1 MLFFT
6 IYMVIVTGNLGKIVL
21 IRVNTCLHTTM
32 YFFLSHLSFVDLCF
46 STIVTPMM
54 LRIFLSGKLLIQLAW
69 FSVIALVH
77 VGICILAVMAF
88 DRYMAICN
96 LLLYDSRMSKCV
108 CTSLI
113 MVPYVYG
120 ALTGL
125 METMWTYSLAF

>member
-54 LRIFLSGKLLIQLAW
+54 LRIFLSGRLLIQLAW

-88 DRYMAICN
+88 DWYMAICN
-96 LLLYDSRMSKCV
+96 LLLYSSRMSKRV
-108 CTSLI
+108 HVTHHS
-113 MVPYVYG
+113 
-120 ALTGL
+120 ALCIWSAHWL
-125 METMWTYSLAF
+125 MGTM